1 MNLSDVLDSLNK
13 LDQSYISYVDG
24 IRNLVDLDL
33 VKELPSAYVIYLK
46 SREYYLKND
55 LERAKFFY
63 QLNHVL
69 HSSAIPYQAIIGKNS
84 VFAYGGIGCIIHNA
98 SKIGAR
104 CVIGSNVTIGGAQ
117 NGVPVIGEDVYISTG
132 AKILGGGNHR
142 RRCSDWH

>member
-55 LERAKFFY
+55 LERA
-63 QLNHVL
+63 
-69 HSSAIPYQAIIGKNS
+69 SSFIN
-84 VFAYGGIGCIIHNA
+84 
-98 SKIGAR
+98 
-104 CVIGSNVTIGGAQ
+104 
-117 NGVPVIGEDVYISTG
+117 
-132 AKILGGGNHR
+132 
-142 RRCSDWH
+142 